1 MCGICG
7 IIRFDNK
14 PIQEAPIRN
23 MMRIMK
29 HRGPDDEGVFLE
41 SNLGLGFVR
50 LSIIDLTSAG
60 HQPMFSNDERYVMVF
75 NGEIFNYIELRDELE
90 KEGIIF
96 HTQTDSEVLLNAYIA
111 WGEECMHRFN
121 GMWAFLIYD
130 RLEKKI
136 FGARDRYG
144 IKPLYYLN
152 TSEYFAFASEI
163 PPLLSLLNQKPKPD
177 YQSIFDFLVFNRTD
191 QTERTFFDEIK
202 KLQHAHS
209 ISFSAQSS
217 IFNLQSSINKWYDL
231 RERVASTRG
240 FSDPKEFLELFSS
253 AIGLRLRSDVPVGVC
268 LSGGLDSSSI
278 VSILLKDYNKRD
290 LNTFSA
296 VYGKGQAADETQY
309 INEYKPFLSNMFL
322 ITPSVETLQTDLT
335 CLIKAHAEPFPTT
348 SPYAQFKVM
357 ELAKG
362 KVVVTL
368 DGQGADEE
376 LAGYHY
382 FFGFFFKDLLK
393 QGRLGKLSIE
403 VIQYL
408 FKHHSLYGLKNFLF
422 FLLPVKIKT
431 GLRVKEK
438 GYLNIEFV
446 EKYKNYN
453 SIAGNLYNSESLN
466 DALIDHF
473 EYKLEH
479 LLKWEDRNSMWFSI
493 EARVPF
499 LDYRLVEKTLATSG
513 DMIIKNGITKHSLR
527 QSMFGILPEKIRLR
541 KDKIGF
547 ETPQDEWLR
556 EPEWNNLISDILN
569 SKSFAKRG
577 IINPEVAKAL
587 HNDHIK
593 GRRDSSKEMWK
604 WLHLELWFREY
615 IDQPILI

>member
-1 MCGICG
+1 M
-7 IIRFDNK
+7 
-14 PIQEAPIRN
+14 
-23 MMRIMK
+23 
-29 HRGPDDEGVFLE
+29 
-41 SNLGLGFVR
+41 
-50 LSIIDLTSAG
+50 
-60 HQPMFSNDERYVMVF
+60 
-75 NGEIFNYIELRDELE
+75 
-90 KEGIIF
+90 
-96 HTQTDSEVLLNAYIA
+96 
-111 WGEECMHRFN
+111 
-121 GMWAFLIYD
+121 
-130 RLEKKI
+130 
-136 FGARDRYG
+136 
-144 IKPLYYLN
+144 
-152 TSEYFAFASEI
+152 
-163 PPLLSLLNQKPKPD
+163 
-177 YQSIFDFLVFNRTD
+177 
-191 QTERTFFDEIK
+191 
-202 KLQHAHS
+202 
-209 ISFSAQSS
+209 
-217 IFNLQSSINKWYDL
+217 
-231 RERVASTRG
+231 
-240 FSDPKEFLELFSS
+240 
-253 AIGLRLRSDVPVGVC
+253 
-268 LSGGLDSSSI
+268 
-278 VSILLKDYNKRD
+278 
-290 LNTFSA
+290 
-296 VYGKGQAADETQY
+296 
-309 INEYKPFLSNMFL
+309 
-322 ITPSVETLQTDLT
+322 
-335 CLIKAHAEPFPTT
+335 
-348 SPYAQFKVM
+348 
-357 ELAKG
+357 
-362 KVVVTL
+362 
-368 DGQGADEE
+368 
-376 LAGYHY
+376 
-382 FFGFFFKDLLK
+382 
-393 QGRLGKLSIE
+393 
-403 VIQYL
+403 IQYL

-422 FLLPVKIKT
+422 FLLPTKIKT

-453 SIAGNLYNSESLN
+453 SIAGNLYNSGSLN